1 MVTILKGTGKQ
12 AILNGVLGLLT
23 PFVLEALMIVAAV
36 SFQVRLPDQPLV
48 LSLIASMVGL
58 VFVGDE
64 RSVRSTLWLS
74 RLVHVPA
81 VMPAWAPFAL
91 GFNCGVY
98 ANCL

>member
-1 MVTILKGTGKQ
+1 M
-12 AILNGVLGLLT
+12 NGVLGLLT

-58 VFVGDE
+58 VFV
-64 RSVRSTLWLS
+64 VRMF
-74 RLVHVPA
+74 RPFYAVAVALVYVPA
-81 VMPAWAPFAL
+81 VMIVWVPFAL

>member
-36 SFQVRLPDQPLV
+36 SFQVRLPDQTLV
-48 LSLIASMVGL
+48 LSLIASMIGL
-58 VFVGDE
+58 VFV
-64 RSVRSTLWLS
+64 VRTF
-74 RLVHVPA
+74 RPFYAVAVALVYVPA
-81 VMPAWAPFAL
+81 VMAAWTPFAL